1 MSLFKNV
8 NVVSLEVND
17 WEAAKKFYREVLG
30 WPVVNSD
37 DSLGWEEY
45 GLQDQ
50 THVSISRS
58 RSGQAQSVT
67 GGTTLVL
74 TVDNASDAVT
84 VLRAKGIKCDDV
96 MIIPGVVAISTF
108 YDPFGNRIQF
118 VSEAEAQT
126 K

>member
-8 NVVSLEVND
+8 NVVSLEVTD
-17 WEAAKKFYREVLG
+17 WEAAKKFYREILD

-37 DSLGWEEY
+37 DGMGWEEY
-45 GLQDQ
+45 GLENHA
-50 THVSISRS
+50 HVSISRS
-58 RSGQAQSVT
+58 EKAHSDD

-74 TVDNASDAVT
+74 TVDNTTAAVAA
-84 VLRAKGIKCDDV
+84 LRAKGIKCDDV
-96 MIIPGVVAISTF
+96 TLIPGVVAISMF

-118 VSEAEAQT
+118 VSETEAQS

>member
-8 NVVSLEVND
+8 NVVSLEVSD
-17 WEAAKKFYREVLG
+17 WKAAKKFYREVLD

-37 DSLGWEEY
+37 DGIGWEEY
-45 GLQDQ
+45 GLEDHA
-50 THVSISRS
+50 HVSISRS
-58 RSGQAQSVT
+58 DKAHPAA

-74 TVDNASDAVT
+74 TVDSATAAVSA
-84 VLRAKGIKCDDV
+84 LRAKGIKCDDV
-96 MIIPGVVAISTF
+96 MVIPGVVAISTF

-118 VSEAEAQT
+118 VSETEAQL

>member
-8 NVVSLEVND
+8 NVVSLEVTD
-17 WEAAKKFYREVLG
+17 WEAAKKFYREVLD

-37 DSLGWEEY
+37 EGMGWEEY
-45 GLQDQ
+45 GLEDHA
-50 THVSISRS
+50 HVSISRS
-58 RSGQAQSVT
+58 DHAHSDA

-74 TVDNASDAVT
+74 TVDNTTAAVAA
-84 VLRAKGIKCDDV
+84 LRAKGIKCDDV
-96 MIIPGVVAISTF
+96 VTIPGVVAISTF

-118 VSEAEAQT
+118 VSETEAQL

>member
-8 NVVSLEVND
+8 NVVSLEVSD
-17 WEAAKKFYREVLG
+17 WEAAKKFYRELLG

-37 DSLGWEEY
+37 DGIGWEEY
-45 GLQDQ
+45 GLADQ
-50 THVSISRS
+50 AHVSISRS
-58 RSGQAQSVT
+58 DHAPTDR

-74 TVDNASDAVT
+74 TVDNATEAVAA
-84 VLRAKGIKCDDV
+84 LRAKGIRCDDV
-96 MIIPGVVAISTF
+96 MVIPGVVEIGMM

-118 VSEAEAQT
+118 VSEAEAQG